1 MAGPIRIAIL
11 ADAAQA
17 RREIDQTSQSF
28 GDKLGSA
35 SKKAS
40 LALAGLGAAG
50 VGAALKAEE
59 VASANARVGNVLSNM
74 GMDAAT
80 ERTLAY
86 AESLEKSL
94 AIDGEVIKNT
104 QAKLATFEAL
114 AKTADQA
121 GGMFDRATVAA
132 ADLAAAGFGS
142 VESNAAQL
150 GKALQDPIKGLTAL
164 TKSGVT
170 FSEAEKEKIKV
181 LTESG
186 QLAKAQGIVMAAIEK
201 QVGGTAAA
209 TADSSM
215 KMRLAFENVI
225 ESVGMMLLPMLDRL
239 AAVAQQVADVAAAH
253 PQVFMAVATAI
264 GAVSA
269 AIVIAN
275 AAYKAY
281 LIVTKAVAIASK
293 AWAAAQWVLNAA
305 LSANPI
311 GLIVIAIAALVA
323 AFVVAWKRSETFR
336 NLVIGTWNAIKAAAS
351 AVWGAIVKVIEVAWK
366 GIKLYVTTYVK
377 VVRTVV
383 TTAWN
388 VIRTVTVTAWNTIK
402 RALQVA
408 WTAISGVVR
417 SQVAAVRTIVT
428 GAWNAVRAVTTG
440 VWNAVKNSITTA
452 VNNIVRAVT
461 TLKGKVTGAISGA
474 IGWLK
479 SAGSDVIRGFISGI
493 TSMGGSIISAI
504 KSTITD
510 KLPGYVKKA
519 LGIESP
525 SKVFAAIGRDVV
537 RGFEVG
543 ILKNAQR
550 AEKATERMLNAIGK
564 AVKDK
569 DITKAAAA
577 RMRATVNAIANEAGR
592 LNGLIAKR
600 VSLASDVTSSLR
612 DELDLSELLPAN
624 AWAAGGSPNTYVAGL
639 VARMKT
645 FADKIRRLTKAGIP
659 TALISEIAGMGSKDG
674 AKVAD
679 TFLGL
684 NVGQR
689 RSLAS
694 SYRGF
699 EAATAAAGA
708 ATGNAV
714 YGAAINRQRDVL
726 EDKDVVG
733 LLREILAETR
743 QQTRN
748 QRGDAD
754 KLART
759 VNTAARYQ
767 ANQMRKGVATAGQNR
782 RRDGGRL
789 G

>member
-17 RREIDQTSQSF
+17 RREIDQTSKSF

-35 SKKAS
+35 SNKAS

-114 AKTADQA
+114 AKTADEA

-239 AAVAQQVADVAAAH
+239 AGVAQRVADVAAAH

-336 NLVIGTWNAIKAAAS
+336 NIVIGTWNAIKAAAS

-377 VVRTVV
+377 VVRAVV
-383 TTAWN
+383 TTAWK
-388 VIRTVTVTAWNTIK
+388 VIRTVTVGAWNAIK
-402 RALQVA
+402 GALQAA
-408 WTAISGVVR
+408 WAAISTVVR
-417 SQVAAVRTIVT
+417 TQVNAVRTVVT
-428 GAWNAVRAVTTG
+428 GAWNAVKSITTG
-440 VWNAVKNSITTA
+440 AWNAVKTA
-452 VNNIVRAVT
+452 VTRAVAGLIT
-461 TLKGKVTGAISGA
+461 AVSGVRSKVSDALSGA
-474 IGWLK
+474 LNWLYD
-479 SAGSDVIRGFISGI
+479 AGRELIQGLINGI
-493 TSMGGSIISAI
+493 TSKIGSIGDAMGNIAGKI
-504 KSTITD
+504 KGF
-510 KLPGYVKKA
+510 LPGSPVKEGPLRSWNNGAAGKRLIDLLAKGIQSGLSAVDKA
-519 LGIESP
+519 TRR
-525 SKVFAAIGRDVV
+525 VARAIGDA
-537 RGFEVG
+537 
-543 ILKNAQR
+543 LDD
-550 AEKATERMLNAIGK
+550 ER
-564 AVKDK
+564 
-569 DITKAAAA
+569 ITKRAAK
-577 RMRATVNAIANEAGR
+577 RMRATVDVVAKEAGR
-592 LNGLIAKR
+592 LRAVLGQRDSFAANLRSTLGGEISSIFEATTNEYGFR
-600 VSLASDVTSSLR
+600 TGNPATRASALA
-612 DELDLSELLPAN
+612 
-624 AWAAGGSPNTYVAGL
+624 
-639 VARMKT
+639 ARMRQ
-645 FADKIRRLTKAGIP
+645 FASKIRQLTKAGIP
-659 TALISEIAGMGSKDG
+659 SALIGEIAAMGSADG
-674 AKVAD
+674 LAVAND
-679 TFLGL
+679 FLGL
-684 NVGQR
+684 NK
-689 RSLAS
+689 S
-694 SYRGF
+694 
-699 EAATAAAGA
+699 
-708 ATGNAV
+708 
-714 YGAAINRQRDVL
+714 
-726 EDKDVVG
+726 
-733 LLREILAETR
+733 
-743 QQTRN
+743 
-748 QRGDAD
+748 QRGD
-754 KLART
+754 LAASYRAFNRAT
-759 VNTAARYQ
+759 TSAST
-767 ANQMRKGVATAGQNR
+767 ATANAIYR
-782 RRDGGRL
+782 DRIRDRRDDVVDVLRDLLKEAKAGRVDEEKVGRSVAHHMSGINL
-789 G
+789 QIDGRQAGRVLTAGLRNNTKRK